1 MTRQIYGTI
10 VWEENPL
17 YSGRTPITPEHIEE
31 ITEYTTRVKNELAS
45 HKAENSYDAHKA
57 VTLTESGFITPE
69 IVKEINGLQTTL
81 NNLSSRWIALRI
93 PDGIIVPWKGA
104 PSAPPTGWYWCN
116 GKGITPDTRNR
127 FILGGSTSTKYPLHS
142 EADANDWVSIL
153 GTLSSLAAHTH
164 TFYNAFFAEHKK
176 FYNPRSSV
184 NRTPFGLNTLG
195 SNDSDIDNSLMYYAG
210 DTFSYAGSDAGSSA
224 ALSSSLPPY
233 IKFPYIIKN
242 MANTKTTCK
251 VQIAAKLEHIKIY
264 VNNSTTASRTVP
276 WGSVIEVH
284 IEAPIDYELTSF
296 TVNEAKHTPPFNYCV
311 MTDIVINAT
320 ERQKICTLEI
330 KQPTHGS
337 TTANGVKI
345 TKQNYPYGTAMNI
358 TTTPASA
365 YKFTSYTVQFKG
377 YTPKTLSLE
386 DVNTYGI
393 MGAALR
399 AYSSDPEYQQQN
411 LRNYKASNVP
421 RGLTPAEDEN
431 INKPV
436 VETEFSPTTV
446 QAKIGQKKSTVV
458 SASIYI
464 DKEDDYRV
472 FSRQVLYTNF
482 YGLQDKKAQVDVTL
496 SLDNEELGTKTYGY
510 FNGGEMAVEL
520 IDKNIHLT
528 KGSHR
533 FDFKIN
539 ANATLANLDVALTSG
554 IITIKPIGVQQEGS
568 N

>member
-57 VTLTESGFITPE
+57 VTLTEPGFITPE
-69 IVKEINGLQTTL
+69 IVKEINGLQTRLDNL
-81 NNLSSRWIALRI
+81 NSRVALRI

-142 EADANDWVSIL
+142 EVDANNDWASIL

-164 TFYNAFFAEHKK
+164 TFYNAFFAEYSKWLQ
-176 FYNPRSSV
+176 PSSSV
-184 NRTPFGLNTLG
+184 NRTPFGVNTLG
-195 SNDSDIDNSLMYYAG
+195 TNESDGDNSLMYYAG
-210 DTFSYAGSDAGSSA
+210 DKFNYTGSDAGRSA
-224 ALSSSLPPY
+224 ALSSGLPPY

-242 MANTKTTCK
+242 MANTTTTCK
-251 VQIAAKLEHIKIY
+251 VQIAAKLKHIKIY
-264 VNNSTTASRTVP
+264 VNNSTTANRTVP
-276 WGSVIEVH
+276 WGSVVKVR

-296 TVNEAKHTPPFNYCV
+296 TVNGAKHTPPFNYCA

-365 YKFTSYTVQFKG
+365 YKFTSYEVQFTG

-393 MGAALR
+393 MGAAIR
-399 AYSSDPEYQQQN
+399 AYSSDPEFQQQN
-411 LRNYKASNVP
+411 LKNYKASNVP
-421 RGLTPAEDEN
+421 HGLTPAEDEN
-431 INKPV
+431 INNPV
-436 VETEFSPTTV
+436 VETAFSPTTV

-482 YGLQDKKAQVDVTL
+482 YGLQDKKAQVDVAL

-510 FNGGEMAVEL
+510 FNGGEMAIEL
-520 IDKNIHLT
+520 INKNIHLT

>member
-31 ITEYTTRVKNELAS
+31 ITEYTTKVKNELAS

-69 IVKEINGLQTTL
+69 IVKEINGLQTRLDNL
-81 NNLSSRWIALRI
+81 NSRVALRI
-93 PDGIIVPWKGA
+93 PDGIIVPWKGT
-104 PSAPPTGWYWCN
+104 PSSPPVGWYWCN

-142 EADANDWVSIL
+142 EVDANDWASIL

-164 TFYNAFFAEHKK
+164 TFYNAFFAEHSK
-176 FYNPRSSV
+176 YREPSSSV
-184 NRTPFGLNTLG
+184 NRTPFGASTLG
-195 SNDSDIDNSLMYYAG
+195 SDDSDTDNSLMYYAG
-210 DTFSYAGSDAGSSA
+210 DKFNYTGSDASSSA
-224 ALSSSLPPY
+224 ALSSGLPPY

-242 MANTKTTCK
+242 MANATTTCK
-251 VQIAAKLEHIKIY
+251 VQIAAKLKHIKIY
-264 VNNSTTASRTVP
+264 VNNSTTANRTVP
-276 WGSVIEVH
+276 WGSVVKVR

-296 TVNEAKHTPPFNYCV
+296 TVNGAKHTPPFNYCV

-386 DVNTYGI
+386 DINTYSI

-421 RGLTPAEDEN
+421 HGLTPAEDEN
-431 INKPV
+431 INNPV
-436 VETEFSPTTV
+436 VETAFSPTTV

-539 ANATLANLDVALTSG
+539 ASATLANLDVALTSG

>member
-57 VTLTESGFITPE
+57 VTLTEPGFITPE
-69 IVKEINGLQTTL
+69 IVKEINGLQTRLDNL
-81 NNLSSRWIALRI
+81 NSRVALRI

-142 EADANDWVSIL
+142 EVDANDWASIL

-164 TFYNAFFAEHKK
+164 TFYNAFFAEHSK
-176 FYNPRSSV
+176 YLQPSSSV
-184 NRTPFGLNTLG
+184 NRTPFGASTLG
-195 SNDSDIDNSLMYYAG
+195 SDDSDTDNSLMYYAG
-210 DTFSYAGSDAGSSA
+210 DKFSYTGSDASSSA
-224 ALSSSLPPY
+224 ALSSGLPPY

-242 MANTKTTCK
+242 MANTTTTCK
-251 VQIAAKLEHIKIY
+251 VQIAAKLKHIKIY
-264 VNNSTTASRTVP
+264 VNNSTTANRTVP
-276 WGSVIEVH
+276 WGSVVKVR

-296 TVNEAKHTPPFNYCV
+296 TVNGAKHTPPFNYCA

-365 YKFTSYTVQFKG
+365 YKFTSYKVQFKG

-482 YGLQDKKAQVDVTL
+482 YGLQDKKAQVDVAL

>member
-31 ITEYTTRVKNELAS
+31 ITEYTTRVKNELAL

-57 VTLTESGFITPE
+57 VTLTEPGFITPE
-69 IVKEINGLQTTL
+69 IVKEINGLQTRLDNL
-81 NNLSSRWIALRI
+81 NSRVALHI

-142 EADANDWVSIL
+142 EVDANDWAPIL

-164 TFYNAFFAEHKK
+164 TFYNAFFAEHNK
-176 FYNPRSSV
+176 YYEPSSLV
-184 NRTPFGLNTLG
+184 NRTPFGMSTLG
-195 SNDSDIDNSLMYYAG
+195 SNNSNTDNSLMYYAE
-210 DTFSYAGSDAGSSA
+210 DTFNYAGSDASSSA
-224 ALSSSLPPY
+224 TLSSGLPPY

-242 MANTKTTCK
+242 MANTTTTCK
-251 VQIAAKLEHIKIY
+251 VQIAAELNHIKIY
-264 VNNSTTASRTVP
+264 VNNSTTANCTVP
-276 WGSVIEVH
+276 WGSIVKVRV
-284 IEAPIDYELTSF
+284 EAPIDYDLTSF
-296 TVNEAKHTPPFNYCV
+296 TVNGAKYTPPFNYCA

-330 KQPTHGS
+330 KQSTHGS

-345 TKQNYPYGTAMNI
+345 TKQNYPYDTAMNI
-358 TTTPASA
+358 TTTPANA
-365 YKFTSYTVQFKG
+365 YKFTSYNVQFKG

-399 AYSSDPEYQQQN
+399 AYSSDPEFQQQN

-482 YGLQDKKAQVDVTL
+482 YGLQDKKAQVDVAL

-510 FNGGEMAVEL
+510 FNGGKMAVEL